1 MQVISTPKHAKCLA
15 ANLIAGLSAWPL
27 SGRGVPGRRP
37 NKPLVY
43 IDDYDNLLIFYM
55 ATVIESYTDLLVQL
69 EVTFIY
75 IRLNNKRLKISVYN
89 LISSAIDLY
98 RF

>member
-55 ATVIESYTDLLVQL
+55 ATVIESYTDLLV
-69 EVTFIY
+69 
-75 IRLNNKRLKISVYN
+75 
-89 LISSAIDLY
+89 
-98 RF
+98 